1 MTWHHLLVD
10 DLWTPVWPNLAASG
24 FVTPLVWLKLRAMH
38 KLHQAHF
45 DWHKEQKG
53 DQHDA

>member
-1 MTWHHLLVD
+1 VTWHHLLVD

-24 FVTPLVWLKLRAMH
+24 FLGPMVWLKLRAIH

-53 DQHDA
+53 DHDA

>member
-1 MTWHHLLVD
+1 M
-10 DLWTPVWPNLAASG
+10 
-24 FVTPLVWLKLRAMH
+24 VWLKLRAIH

-53 DQHDA
+53 DHDA